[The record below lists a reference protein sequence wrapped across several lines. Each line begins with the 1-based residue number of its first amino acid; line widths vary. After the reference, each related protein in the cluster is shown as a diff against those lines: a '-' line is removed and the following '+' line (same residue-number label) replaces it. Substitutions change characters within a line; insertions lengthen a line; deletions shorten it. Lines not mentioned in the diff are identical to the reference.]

1 MRGGEGDLI
10 QDAEILRTHGPLF
23 VAVLVGVSRF
33 AGYVEGAKNA
43 DIHGRTGEAVR
54 QAVKWELDRVE
65 GSAFV
70 RGDVLGS
77 FIRVLESLP
86 DDPPSARLAEIADAA
101 KALHRIMGD
110 RARLTGIGSDEWA
123 NYAIP
128 NALKAAASRLAA
140 LLEAWI
146 AESMGSVSPS

>member
-1 MRGGEGDLI
+1 MSSI
-10 QDAEILRTHGPLF
+10 PDAEILRSHGPLF

-43 DIHGRTGEAVR
+43 DIESRTGDAVR
-54 QAVKWELDRVE
+54 QAVKWELDPIE

-86 DDPPSARLAEIADAA
+86 IDPLSARLADIADAA

-110 RARLTGIGSDEWA
+110 RARLAGIGTDEWV

-128 NALKAAASRLAA
+128 NELKAAASRLTA

-146 AESMGSVSPS
+146 GEIMGSV

>member
-1 MRGGEGDLI
+1 MRSMPE
-10 QDAEILRTHGPLF
+10 AEVLRTHGPLF

-43 DIHGRTGEAVR
+43 DIERRTGEAVR
-54 QAVKWELDRVE
+54 QAVKWELDPVE

-86 DDPPSARLAEIADAA
+86 VDPPSARLADIADAA
-101 KALHRIMGD
+101 KALHRSMGE
-110 RARLTGIGSDEWA
+110 RAKLAGIGTDQWA

-128 NALKAAASRLAA
+128 NELKAAASRLTA

-146 AESMGSVSPS
+146 AESMGSVYLP